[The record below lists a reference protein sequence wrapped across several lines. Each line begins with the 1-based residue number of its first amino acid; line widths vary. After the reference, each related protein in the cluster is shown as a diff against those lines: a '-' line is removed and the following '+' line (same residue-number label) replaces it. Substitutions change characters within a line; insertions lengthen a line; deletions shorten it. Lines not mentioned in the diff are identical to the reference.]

1 MSLDK
6 PTTGQTF
13 LVDPSKLRLVD
24 HCPVVCMMDRCWRK
38 LIVLTVVKKSEGT
51 NVLKRAEELL
61 SCGKPTNRLRA
72 QVLSEEG

>member
-1 MSLDK
+1 
-6 PTTGQTF
+6 
-13 LVDPSKLRLVD
+13 
-24 HCPVVCMMDRCWRK
+24 MMDRCWRK

-51 NVLKRAEELL
+51 DVLKRAEELL